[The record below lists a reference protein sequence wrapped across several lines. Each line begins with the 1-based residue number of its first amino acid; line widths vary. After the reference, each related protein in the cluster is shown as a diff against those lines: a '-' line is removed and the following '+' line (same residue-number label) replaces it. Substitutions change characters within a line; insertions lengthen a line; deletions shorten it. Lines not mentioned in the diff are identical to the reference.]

1 MEKPISHPADVADQL
16 QRLPPE
22 EAREVL
28 RQLPRK
34 EGAAVLAELNAEAWP
49 TLVAELSASEL
60 AELVHE
66 LPDPQA
72 VDLLL
77 TLSVEHR
84 GDVLRGLAAEE
95 TKHISA
101 LMQYRPD
108 SAGGIMSNRFLTL
121 RTDQTVEEC
130 QRLLRGKA
138 EAMGPETI
146 SYLYVTDSASK
157 LAGIVSMRDL
167 VFQRPDRDIAEIMNR
182 DVKHVSVEDD
192 QERIA
197 QLFEHYHYMALPVLE
212 QDGRLVGIV
221 AANQVIDIVQ
231 KEATEDMQ
239 LMVGLSGEE
248 RALTPWQK
256 SIRRRLP
263 WLCINLATAFL
274 AGAVV
279 GAFETTIAAWT
290 ALAIFLPIVAGQGGN
305 AGAQT
310 LTVIIRDMALGELSI
325 GDGKKAL
332 LKELTLGLVNGAAI
346 GLIVGLVSFLWK
358 GSVVLGVVV
367 GMAMVLN
374 MIAAAFSGVLV
385 PYTLRAFKI
394 DPALASSILVT
405 TVTDV
410 AGFFFFLGLAALAM
424 R

>member
-101 LMQYRPD
+101 LMQDRPD